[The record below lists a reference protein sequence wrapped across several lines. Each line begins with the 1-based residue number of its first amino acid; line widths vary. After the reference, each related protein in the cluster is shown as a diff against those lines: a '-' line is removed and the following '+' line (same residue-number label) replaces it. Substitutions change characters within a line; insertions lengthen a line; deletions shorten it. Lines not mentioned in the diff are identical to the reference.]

1 MKFFHSWLVILLA
14 GSAAAQTVPAAPS
27 CSDTVAVVNG
37 ENLTATQLEQSQ
49 SKLLQARYKYYEAE
63 RKALDDFVDQ
73 KLLEME
79 AHRRNLTTQ
88 QLLQQEVLSHV
99 KDPTEDQLQVYYEGL
114 GTDQPYEAVRQ
125 KVLDSIREIRTNKYR
140 AAYVLTLREQAD
152 IRILLAP
159 PQTQVAV
166 NDDPLLGSA
175 DAPVLLVEFADY
187 ECPYCQRVH
196 ADVKRLQAEYGGRLA
211 VVYKDFPLP
220 MHAHAQK
227 AAEAARCAGL
237 QNRYWDYHDQLFTNK
252 QLEVPQL
259 KDLARTLK
267 LDGASFDQCLDSGA
281 QAAVVEK
288 DKAQG
293 LALGLTGTPS
303 FFVNGHFFSGAV
315 DYYTLRASV
324 EQQLTHSSSA
334 VSQNTGNSSRNAPL
348 ASGQR

>member
-1 MKFFHSWLVILLA
+1 MKLSCGLWVILLA
-14 GSAAAQTVPAAPS
+14 SSMVAQTKLAPS
-27 CSDTVAVVNG
+27 CGDAVAVVNG
-37 ENLTATQLEQSQ
+37 ESLTASQLEQSQ
-49 SKLLQARYKYYEAE
+49 SNLLQARYKYYEAE
-63 RKALDDFVDQ
+63 RKALDDFVDE

-79 AHRRNLTTQ
+79 AHRRSLTTE

-159 PQTQVAV
+159 PQTEVAV
-166 NDDPLLGSA
+166 NNDPLLGSA

-187 ECPYCQRVH
+187 ECPYCQKVH

-220 MHAHAQK
+220 MHSHAQK
-227 AAEAARCAGL
+227 AAEAARCAGV

-259 KDLARTLK
+259 KGLARTLK

-281 QAAVVEK
+281 QATVVAK

-324 EQQLTHSSSA
+324 EQQLAHGSSA
-334 VSQNTGNSSRNAPL
+334 VSQNAGNGSGNAPQ